1 MSGKERELE
10 VVVKINDLE
19 TKFHGSANEVI
30 SAFLKFMVEIYPNY
44 KLISK
49 LTLTVDFENLL
60 KDLEKILLLTPE
72 GLVVTVP
79 KEQTGERENI
89 LLHLIKAK
97 IGFRLG
103 KLSKDALSIAEI
115 ITSTGGK
122 PGSVAARLSELV
134 DVGWVE
140 RVGRGEY
147 KITTYGIA
155 SFQENDLPR
164 IKKTM
169 KERKVE

>member
-1 MSGKERELE
+1 MSAKKRELE
-10 VVVKINDLE
+10 VIVKINDLE

-30 SAFLKFMVEIYPNY
+30 SAFLKFMAEIYPNY

-49 LTLTVDFENLL
+49 LTLTVDFEDIL

-72 GLVVTVP
+72 GLVITVP
-79 KEQTGERENI
+79 REQTGERENI

-103 KLSKDALSIAEI
+103 KLGKDALSIAEI

-147 KITTYGIA
+147 KITTYGVA

-164 IKKTM
+164 IRKM
-169 KERKVE
+169 MDEGKVE